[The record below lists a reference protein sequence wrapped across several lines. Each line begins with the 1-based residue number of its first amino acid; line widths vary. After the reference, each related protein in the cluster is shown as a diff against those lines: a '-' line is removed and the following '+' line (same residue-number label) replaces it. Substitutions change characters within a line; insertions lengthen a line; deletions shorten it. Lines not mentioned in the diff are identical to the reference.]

1 MSTRIST
8 YKAAVDNLKEVAL
21 SHMLEKQCQVGQLS
35 DLDIENSVN
44 TFQRFPV
51 VHFIPRTS
59 SIDRGGAVTLGFS
72 MIVADIAENEED
84 LQRNVHNNTFMIIQD
99 ILSKYILTTWDNVDM
114 NMETPVNV
122 TPFVEKYNNNLAGWT
137 AEIDVVINSPLDL
150 CNAAFE

>member
-8 YKAAVDNLKEVAL
+8 YKAAVDNLKEIAL
-21 SHMLEKQCQVGQLS
+21 SHMAVRQCQVGQLS
-35 DLDIENSVN
+35 DLDIENNNNV
-44 TFQRFPV
+44 FQRFPV
-51 VHFIPRTS
+51 VHYIPRTS
-59 SIDRGGAVTLGFS
+59 SIDRSGAVTLGFS
-72 MIVADIAENEED
+72 MIVADIAENDED
-84 LQRNVHNNTFMIIQD
+84 LQKNTHNNTFMIIQD

-114 NMETPVNV
+114 NVETPVNI

>member
-8 YKAAVDNLKEVAL
+8 YKAAVDNLKEIAL
-21 SHMLEKQCQVGQLS
+21 SHMAVKQCQVGQLS
-35 DLDIENSVN
+35 DLDIENN
-44 TFQRFPV
+44 TNPFQRFPV
-51 VHFIPRTS
+51 VHYIPRTS
-59 SIDRGGAVTLGFS
+59 SIDRNGAVTLGFS